1 MPRSRSG
8 RRTSS
13 APASSVSLP
22 ADIFPTPEEITS
34 RAHALFV
41 AGGRRRTKIPEYRLQ
56 AEQELLERGARR
68 TLARLAW
75 PRSAPRSRRPS

>member
-1 MPRSRSG
+1 LSPV
-8 RRTSS
+8 T
-13 APASSVSLP
+13 LP

-41 AGGRRRTKIPEYRLQ
+41 AGGRRRTKVSDYWLQ

-68 TLARLAW
+68 TLSRPAW
-75 PRSAPRSRRPS
+75 TRSAPRSRRPS

>member
-1 MPRSRSG
+1 L
-8 RRTSS
+8 
-13 APASSVSLP
+13 SSVRLP

-41 AGGRRRTKIPEYRLQ
+41 TGGRRPAKASDYRLQ

-68 TLARLAW
+68 ALAR
-75 PRSAPRSRRPS
+75 PIRTRCAPRSRRPS